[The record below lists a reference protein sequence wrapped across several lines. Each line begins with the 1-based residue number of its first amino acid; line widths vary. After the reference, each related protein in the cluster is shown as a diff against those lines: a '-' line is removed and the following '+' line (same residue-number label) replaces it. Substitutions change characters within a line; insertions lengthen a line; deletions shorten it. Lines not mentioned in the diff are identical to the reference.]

1 MAQVG
6 TQQTETHNVF
16 LIPPHQYIYVCLY
29 VCVIANAVCRPEPHD
44 PFARVALI

>member
-1 MAQVG
+1 MAQVS

-16 LIPPHQYIYVCLY
+16 LNTTTSVYIYMY